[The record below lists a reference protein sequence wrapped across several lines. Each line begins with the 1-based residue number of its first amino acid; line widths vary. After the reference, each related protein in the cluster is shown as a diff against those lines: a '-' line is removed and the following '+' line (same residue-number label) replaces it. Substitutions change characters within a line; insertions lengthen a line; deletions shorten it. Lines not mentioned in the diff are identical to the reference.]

1 MALAL
6 TYPGVYVQ
14 ALIQPSPPDAGV
26 PTSTTAFIGRAAMGP
41 VNEPRILNSW
51 GDYQRFFGGFDPN
64 SSISYQINAFFNNGG
79 GQAIGVR
86 LFHPDVEAP
95 EVRQD
100 LAEKVIGW
108 LGDAKKAAE
117 QPPATVAA
125 ATPAAEAGAGTPAAE
140 AGAATPAAPAA
151 AAKTPAQA
159 QTDALASLN
168 KAAIG
173 KFGNDAWVLQN
184 LINLV
189 TAMDPTSYKDAM
201 AFADAVGGLDEDAV
215 PEFTA
220 QVNINLINPVFI
232 AVQTVT
238 LSLQLQGASITDQS
252 KTGSLM
258 AAANAIMGD
267 FARGAAGDAM
277 NAIKAAMAAAPTVP
291 AAMEAMAQAWVPALQ
306 TALPPSPSTTLAAT
320 IKAYTDGA
328 VVAADAVA
336 TDPKY
341 IALKAGGKD
350 APSIGDTLT
359 SVRKTVSDKADG
371 IADAQAKASALAVSA
386 ALNDSELMPETYP
399 DIAIAAFMAAGTWLE
414 SNWPAADCLTL
425 NASSPGSWGNSLNV
439 SIDTRGIT
447 PAVAAQQKLKQ
458 AEMFNLTVIYTDPFG
473 LETVE
478 TFSNLTMNQAATTN
492 FIGTVLANQS
502 RLVIY
507 APGGT
512 GLPPTPA
519 AGSAGKGGGGRDSD
533 ELDIASYLG
542 NENQKTGLYALEK
555 IPIFNILC
563 IPPDNQDGDTDPFI
577 YQTAA
582 GYCARPTRNAM
593 LIIDPPTRW
602 YDDYKA
608 GNVQGVSLNDLGSF
622 DAEAARSTAVYFPR
636 VVAVDPLLNGAT
648 RVMPNSGFLAGV
660 WAETDTMVGVWK
672 APAGL
677 DAGINGIVGLQVTMN
692 DAENGE
698 LNPIGVNCLR
708 TFPIGGTVVW
718 GARTLRGADQL
729 GDEYNYVPV
738 RRMLL
743 YIMDW
748 VLQNTKW
755 ALFEP
760 NDERL
765 WSALR
770 LQISGFMVSLWK
782 EGALFGTSADKAFFV
797 RCDASTTL
805 PADINSGRVNV
816 QIGFAPVRPAEFV
829 VVTVAQIAMSAS

>member
-26 PTSTTAFIGRAAMGP
+26 PTSSTAFIGRAMMGP

-86 LFHPDVEAP
+86 LFHPDVEAQ
-95 EVRQD
+95 EVRDQ
-100 LAEKVIGW
+100 LAGEVVGW

-117 QPPATVAA
+117 
-125 ATPAAEAGAGTPAAE
+125 TPAASAAAPPAADTTAGA
-140 AGAATPAAPAA
+140 AAPAA
-151 AAKTPAQA
+151 AAPASAPAAKTAAQA

-189 TAMDPTSYKDAM
+189 TAMDPASYKDAM
-201 AFADAVGGLDEDAV
+201 AFADAVGGLDEAAV
-215 PEFTA
+215 PQFTA
-220 QVNINLINPVFI
+220 QVNISLINPVFN
-232 AVQTVT
+232 AVQVVT
-238 LSLQLQGASITDQS
+238 LSLQLQGASIADPS

-267 FARGAAGDAM
+267 FARGAAGKAM
-277 NAIKAAMAAAPTVP
+277 NALRAGMAAAPTVP
-291 AAMEAMAQAWVPALQ
+291 EAMEALAEAWEPALQ
-306 TALPPSPSTTLAAT
+306 TALPASPSTALAT
-320 IKAYTDGA
+320 VIKAYTDGA
-328 VVAADAVA
+328 LVAAKAVA
-336 TDPKY
+336 SDATY
-341 IALKAGGKD
+341 QALKALKKD
-350 APSIGDTLT
+350 SKTGPTIAATLT
-359 SVRKTVSDKADG
+359 SVRKTVSDKANG
-371 IADAQAKASALAVSA
+371 IADAETKEAALAVSA
-386 ALNDSELMPETYP
+386 ALADSELMPESYS

-414 SNWPAADCLTL
+414 ANWPAADCLTL
-425 NASSPGSWGNSLNV
+425 TASSPGSWGNSLNA
-439 SIDTRGIT
+439 SIDIRGIT
-447 PAVAAQQKLKQ
+447 AAVAAQQKLKQ
-458 AEMFNLTVIYTDPFG
+458 AELFNLTVIYTDPFG
-473 LETVE
+473 LETIE
-478 TFSNLTMNQAATTN
+478 TFSNLTMNPAATTN
-492 FIGTVLANQS
+492 FLGTVLANQS

-507 APGGT
+507 QPLGT

-519 AGSAGKGGGGRDSD
+519 AGSAGRGGGGNDSD
-533 ELDIASYLG
+533 ELDIATYLG
-542 NENQKTGLYALEK
+542 DENQKTGLYALEK

-563 IPPDNQDGDTDPFI
+563 IPPDNQNGDTDTFI

-582 GYCARPTRNAM
+582 SYCARPTRNAM
-593 LIIDPPTRW
+593 LIIDPPTHW

-648 RVMPNSGFLAGV
+648 RVMPNSGFMAGV

-677 DAGINGIVGLQVTMN
+677 GAGINGIVGLQVTMN

-755 ALFEP
+755 AVFEP

-782 EGALFGTSADKAFFV
+782 QGALFGTSADKAFYV

-829 VVTVAQIAMSAS
+829 VVTVAQIAMAAS